1 MSERDFD
8 ELSAGDAL
16 HALTPDEERALRDAL
31 AGDPALRSRH
41 DADRRAAALLAE
53 TVAEVVPPPSVRDAL
68 LARIAVTP
76 QDGADA
82 DAPGPST
89 AHASESTGSP
99 APAGGASAPDA
110 AVPGVPARR
119 GWGSRAWFALAACL
133 VLIIGIGG
141 AVAVVSQQV
150 APPASVVALERIQDA
165 PDAQSAAASVD
176 GGGEATLHWSA
187 SLGEAVLVSDDLP
200 EISDDRTYELWWLRN
215 GEPISAGVFAT
226 DGGDATALLDGEM
239 QAGDAVAI
247 TIEPEGGA
255 PGGIPTGSPIV
266 AIAT

>member
-8 ELSAGDAL
+8 ELSAADAL
-16 HALTPDEERALRDAL
+16 HALTPDAERALRDAL
-31 AGDPALRSRH
+31 AGDPALRARH
-41 DADRRAAALLAE
+41 DADQRTAALLAE

-82 DAPGPST
+82 G
-89 AHASESTGSP
+89 
-99 APAGGASAPDA
+99 APDA
-110 AVPGVPARR
+110 ADAPASSDPTSGADSSPDPGTPTRR
-119 GWGSRAWFALAACL
+119 GGWGPRAWFALAAGL
-133 VLIIGIGG
+133 VLILGIGG
-141 AVAVVSQQV
+141 AVAVVSQQIT
-150 APPASVVALERIQDA
+150 PPASVVALERIQDA

-226 DGGDATALLDGEM
+226 DDGQATALLEGEM